1 MIKDFLIINFTGKNN
16 SIGLRTNNNFFTQQ
30 IQTKIN
36 KLTPSQMLKIKQNR
50 LNNLTQNE
58 IDLIN
63 KYKKVS

>member
-1 MIKDFLIINFTGKNN
+1 MKKHYNYNNISNNEKRIIGSVQSK
-16 SIGLRTNNNFFTQQ
+16 L
-30 IQTKIN
+30 N
-36 KLTPSQMLKIKQNR
+36 KLTPSQFQKIRQQR

>member
-1 MIKDFLIINFTGKNN
+1 MKKHYNYNNISKNENQIIG
-16 SIGLRTNNNFFTQQ
+16 S

-50 LNNLTQNE
+50 LSNLTQNE

>member
-1 MIKDFLIINFTGKNN
+1 MKKQFNYNNIINYENRMIG
-16 SIGLRTNNNFFTQQ
+16 SIQNKF
-30 IQTKIN
+30 N
-36 KLTPSQMLKIKQNR
+36 KLNKSQIKKIKQNR

>member
-1 MIKDFLIINFTGKNN
+1 MKKHYNYNNISKNENQIIG
-16 SIGLRTNNNFFTQQ
+16 S

>member
-1 MIKDFLIINFTGKNN
+1 MKKHYNYNNISKNENQIIG
-16 SIGLRTNNNFFTQQ
+16 S

-50 LNNLTQNE
+50 LNNLTQDE

>member
-1 MIKDFLIINFTGKNN
+1 MKKHYNYNNISKNENRIIGSVQSK
-16 SIGLRTNNNFFTQQ
+16 L
-30 IQTKIN
+30 N
-36 KLTPSQMLKIKQNR
+36 KLTPSQFQKIRQQR